1 MKEFSPI
8 EKRYLS
14 GEKLPAADLANPQ
27 GLELY
32 GNVVHFLWRKDQS
45 TQEPDFWGEV
55 WHQKV
60 SPVVILEPEQER
72 LLRPTQEELR
82 MHKRIV

>member
-1 MKEFSPI
+1 MARSEI
-8 EKRYLS
+8 ENRFLS
-14 GEKLPAADLANPQ
+14 GEKIPATDFCNKE

-60 SPVVILEPEQER
+60 EPVVILDPGQER